1 MGLPDAPEALTVKV
15 PAHSP
20 PRWKRTWSP
29 GFGVKL
35 FTFSKVRHGW
45 LSLVPEFESLPELL
59 T

>member
-35 FTFSKVRHGW
+35 FTLLSVFQGL
-45 LSLVPEFESLPELL
+45 LSLVPGFESLPELL